1 MIGWIIFGSILLI
14 LILILMI
21 SVTVTAIYDTDPEVR
36 IKILCFTII
45 KVPADPKTLE
55 KKKRKQKKKEEK
67 ERRKLEKQQKKAARK
82 KPAKSDVQTAVT
94 ETGKGGED
102 RSPGVPEKTEADGEP
117 TEESKTA
124 AGRPAKAGKVKKPKK
139 KLNISLDMIMDYV
152 RSASPPIKRLFK
164 KIRIRD
170 VYVDWVAGSDEA
182 GKTALKY
189 GGLCTAFYS
198 LQELLSTYFDAKI
211 KEINIEADFQAEK
224 DDIFIY
230 AVWKLRIGTALGCAL
245 WLGIRVL
252 KTYLKYN
259 SKPKAKR
266 SNKVKMKPAAGRG
279 R

>member
-14 LILILMI
+14 LILILSV
-21 SVTVTAIYDTDPEVR
+21 SVTVTAIYDENPEIR
-36 IKILCFTII
+36 IKILCFTIV

-55 KKKRKQKKKEEK
+55 KKKQKQRKKEEK
-67 ERRKLEKQQKKAARK
+67 ERRKLAKQQKKAGAG
-82 KPAKSDVQTAVT
+82 P
-94 ETGKGGED
+94 ETI
-102 RSPGVPEKTEADGEP
+102 EP
-117 TEESKTA
+117 
-124 AGRPAKAGKVKKPKK
+124 AGKTPEETAKVKAPKK
-139 KLNISLDMIMDYV
+139 KPDISLEMIMDYV

-170 VYVDWVAGSDEA
+170 VYVDWVVGSDEA

-198 LQELLSTYFDAKI
+198 LREWLTTYFDAKI

-230 AVWKLRIGTALGCAL
+230 ATWKLRIGSALGCVL
-245 WLGIRVL
+245 WLGVRVL
-252 KTYLKYN
+252 KTFLKYN
-259 SKPKAKR
+259 SKPKAH
-266 SNKVKMKPAAGRG
+266 KVKMKPAASRG